1 MRITIYINKDNKN
14 ASSQYLMFLD
24 YYPEIGYYV
33 CRQSMN
39 ISTNCEQN
47 IVFKSLIKK
56 YFDAMKIRAY
66 V

>member
-1 MRITIYINKDNKN
+1 
-14 ASSQYLMFLD
+14 MFLD